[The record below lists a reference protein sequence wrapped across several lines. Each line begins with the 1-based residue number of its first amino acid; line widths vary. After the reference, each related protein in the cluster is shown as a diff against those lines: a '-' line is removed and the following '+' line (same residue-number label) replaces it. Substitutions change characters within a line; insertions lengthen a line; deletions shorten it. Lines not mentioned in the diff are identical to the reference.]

1 MIDIIRSEDRGAAD
15 HGFAVT
21 MEGKSVVALHAS
33 EDSELLLFDMA

>member
-15 HGFAVT
+15 HGFAAT
-21 MEGKSVVALHAS
+21 IEAKSILALHAS